1 MKLVQFEPLF
11 LRHFRTEEWPF
22 TYHNH
27 NHYELMLIS
36 EGSGIHDL
44 NKEQSIYRG
53 DTVFFLSP
61 EDSHHFY
68 IEEKT
73 RFRVIKFLPSA
84 LKDGVNASIT
94 DYWDNLLINLGRMW
108 EVRKVK
114 GVDIELVNKI
124 ISIVDLMIVE
134 WEVNN
139 KQVSELH
146 TNLLRSVLLLMD
158 KYTADNTHII
168 DQYDTSKIE
177 RIQNYIHA
185 HIHLPDRLGVKHLS
199 HEFGLSESG
208 FRNYFSTNMGMNL
221 TQYINGLKIEMI
233 KKRIKHSDHNLS
245 AIALEFGFT
254 DASHFTKYFMKHT
267 TLTPLQFKRE
277 NKV

>member
-44 NKEQSIYRG
+44 NKEQSIYQG

-73 RFRVIKFLPSA
+73 RFRVIKFLPRA
-84 LKDGVNASIT
+84 LKDGVNSSIT
-94 DYWDNLLINLGRMW
+94 DYWDNLLINLGRRW
-108 EVRKVK
+108 EVSKEN
-114 GVDIELVNKI
+114 GIDIELVNKI
-124 ISIVDLMIVE
+124 ISIVDLMIIE
-134 WEVNN
+134 WEQNGH
-139 KQVSELH
+139 KTTELH
-146 TNLLRSVLLLMD
+146 INLLRSVLILMD
-158 KYTADNTHII
+158 QYTSQSTVLAE
-168 DQYDTSKIE
+168 QYSTSKIE

-185 HIHLPDRLGVKHLS
+185 YIHLPDRLGVKHLS

-208 FRNYFSTNMGMNL
+208 FRNYFSTNMGMSL
-221 TQYINGLKIEMI
+221 TQYVNGLKIEMI

-245 AIALEFGFT
+245 AIALEYGFT

-267 TLTPLQFKRE
+267 ALTPLQFKRD

>member
-44 NKEQSIYRG
+44 NKEQSTYQGNTI
-53 DTVFFLSP
+53 FFLSP

-84 LKDGVNASIT
+84 VKDGVNASIT
-94 DYWDNLLINLGRMW
+94 DYWDNLLINLGRRW
-108 EVRKVK
+108 EVSK
-114 GVDIELVNKI
+114 GNGIEIELINKI
-124 ISIVDLMIVE
+124 ISIIDLMIIE

-185 HIHLPDRLGVKHLS
+185 NIHAPEKLVLKRLS
-199 HEFGLSESG
+199 DYFGLSESG
-208 FRNYFSTNMGMNL
+208 FRNYFSTNMGMSL
-221 TQYINGLKIEMI
+221 TQYTNGLKIEMI

-254 DASHFTKYFMKHT
+254 DASHFTKYFVKHT
-267 TLTPLQFKRE
+267 ALTPLQFKRE
-277 NKV
+277 K

>member
-94 DYWDNLLINLGRMW
+94 DYRDNLLINLGRMW

-114 GVDIELVNKI
+114 GIDIELVNKI
-124 ISIVDLMIVE
+124 ISIVDLMIIE

-185 HIHLPDRLGVKHLS
+185 YIHLPDRLGVKHLS

-208 FRNYFSTNMGMNL
+208 FRNYFSTNMGMSL

-267 TLTPLQFKRE
+267 ALTPLQFKRD

>member
-36 EGSGIHDL
+36 EGSGIHNL
-44 NKEQSIYRG
+44 NKEQSVYQG

-68 IEEKT
+68 IEKRT

-84 LKDGVNASIT
+84 VKDGVNASTT
-94 DYWDNLLINLGRMW
+94 DYWDNLLINLGRRW
-108 EVRKVK
+108 EVVK
-114 GVDIELVNKI
+114 RNVVDIELVNKI
-124 ISIVDLMIVE
+124 ISIIDLMIIE

-139 KQVSELH
+139 KKVSELH

-185 HIHLPDRLGVKHLS
+185 NIHAPEKLVLKRLS
-199 HEFGLSESG
+199 YSFGLSESG

-254 DASHFTKYFMKHT
+254 DASYFTKYFIKHT
-267 TLTPLQFKRE
+267 ALTPLQFKKE
-277 NKV
+277 K

>member
-73 RFRVIKFLPSA
+73 RFRVIKFLPNA

-114 GVDIELVNKI
+114 GIDIELVNKI
-124 ISIVDLMIVE
+124 ISIVDLMIIE

-185 HIHLPDRLGVKHLS
+185 YIHLPDRLGVKHLS

-208 FRNYFSTNMGMNL
+208 FRNYFSTNMGMSL

-267 TLTPLQFKRE
+267 ALTPLQFKRD

>member
-108 EVRKVK
+108 EVSKVK
-114 GVDIELVNKI
+114 GIDIELVNKI
-124 ISIVDLMIVE
+124 ISIVDLMIIE

-158 KYTADNTHII
+158 KYTADNIHII
-168 DQYDTSKIE
+168 NQYDTSKIE

-185 HIHLPDRLGVKHLS
+185 YIHLPDRLGVKHLS

-208 FRNYFSTNMGMNL
+208 FRNYFSTNMGMSL
-221 TQYINGLKIEMI
+221 TQYVNGLKIEMI

-267 TLTPLQFKRE
+267 ALTPLQFKRD

>member
-114 GVDIELVNKI
+114 GIDIELVNKI
-124 ISIVDLMIVE
+124 ISIVDLMIIE

-185 HIHLPDRLGVKHLS
+185 YIHLPDRLGVKHLS

-208 FRNYFSTNMGMNL
+208 FRNYFSTNMGMSL
-221 TQYINGLKIEMI
+221 TQYINGLK
-233 KKRIKHSDHNLS
+233 
-245 AIALEFGFT
+245 
-254 DASHFTKYFMKHT
+254 
-267 TLTPLQFKRE
+267 
-277 NKV
+277 